1 MNAKLI
7 KVPAGLRFADLELER
22 EPGTDRL
29 LFRPEPLLEL
39 ARANQFD
46 QQTMFDSEDV
56 ACWLIA
62 EFYLAHRTNGGATDE
77 VAEHILA
84 HIASIQLSGLRTSTR
99 SRPTSL
105 GSRKIVP
112 AFENGDPA

>member
-7 KVPAGLRFADLELER
+7 KIPAGVHFADLQLER
-22 EPGTDRL
+22 ESGTDRL

-62 EFYLAHRTNGGATDE
+62 ELYLAHRTSGGAPDA
-77 VAEHILA
+77 VAEQVLA
-84 HIASIQLSGLRTSTR
+84 DNASIRSSRLPNINAHCGQLH
-99 SRPTSL
+99 
-105 GSRKIVP
+105 
-112 AFENGDPA
+112 